1 MDRIAVVADIHGNR
15 FALDAVI
22 DDLEAR
28 QVDEVIVAGDLVGRG
43 PQGSEVV
50 HRVADL
56 GWRCVRGNHED
67 YLLNFCRDN
76 VPLSWWEDEEWAA
89 SRWMARE
96 LDEEAVAFIESLP
109 FSLHSKL
116 APSMQIFHGSP
127 NSHSEGIGA
136 WTPEQRLEQFLQ
148 AIDGTILVCAHTHRP
163 LEYDS
168 PRGMIVNV
176 GSVGLPFNGD
186 WHAQYA
192 ILEGQADQWEVTF
205 RRVAYPR
212 QRFLDH
218 YRTSGFLEEG
228 GITAALLYEEVKFA
242 RPFLV
247 PFLKWA
253 DATER
258 LPRDAHL
265 EEFLDLYDPDQSLA
279 EFFAGLDDNKR
290 RPSMP

>member
-1 MDRIAVVADIHGNR
+1 MHRIAVVADIHGNR

-22 DDLEAR
+22 DDLETH

-43 PQGSEVV
+43 PQGNDVV
-50 HRVADL
+50 HRVANL

-67 YLLNFCRDN
+67 YLLNFCRDD
-76 VPLSWWEDEEWAA
+76 VPESWWKDDEWAA

-96 LDEEAVAFIESLP
+96 LDADAVDFIESLP
-109 FSLHSKL
+109 FSIHSRL
-116 APSMQIFHGSP
+116 APSIQIFHGSP

-136 WTPEQRLEQFLQ
+136 WTPEGRLQEFLQ
-148 AIDGTILVCAHTHRP
+148 AIDGSVLVCAHTHRP
-163 LEYDS
+163 LEYES
-168 PRGMIVNV
+168 PQGLIVNV

-192 ILEGQADQWEVTF
+192 ILEGEDDQWEVSF
-205 RRVAYPR
+205 QRIPYDR
-212 QRFLDH
+212 QKFLEL
-218 YRTSGFLEEG
+218 YETSGFLNEG
-228 GITAALLYEEVKFA
+228 GITATLLYEEVKFA

-258 LPRDAHL
+258 PPRDAHL

-279 EFFAGLDDNKR
+279 EFFESLNDGTH
-290 RPSMP
+290 RPTMP